1 MTSSEQPPRDDSAE
15 NAPDKAPL
23 SLAELAKA
31 ALAAQKNG
39 GAGFQ
44 PRKAHDKDV
53 RRPPAPRGSRRS
65 MGKR

>member
-1 MTSSEQPPRDDSAE
+1 MTSSQQPPRDDSADTP
-15 NAPDKAPL
+15 AQAPL
-23 SLAELAKA
+23 SLAELTRA
-31 ALAAQKNG
+31 ALAAQKDSA
-39 GAGFQ
+39 AGYQ

>member
-1 MTSSEQPPRDDSAE
+1 MTSSQQPPRDDSA
-15 NAPDKAPL
+15 ATPDQAPL
-23 SLAELAKA
+23 SLGELAKA
-31 ALAAQKNG
+31 ALAAQKAASG
-39 GAGFQ
+39 YQ

>member
-1 MTSSEQPPRDDSAE
+1 MTSQQPPRDDSAE
-15 NAPDKAPL
+15 TKAPL

-31 ALAAQKNG
+31 ALAAQKEAA
-39 GAGFQ
+39 AGYQ
-44 PRKAHDKDV
+44 HRKAHDKDV

>member
-1 MTSSEQPPRDDSAE
+1 MTSSQQPPRDDSA
-15 NAPDKAPL
+15 ATPDQAPL

-31 ALAAQKNG
+31 ALAAQK
-39 GAGFQ
+39 AAAASYQ
-44 PRKAHDKDV
+44 HRKAHDKDV